1 MSEWGFW
8 PRFVVAVLAVWRVTH
23 LLAREDGP
31 ADLVFRWR
39 ARLGD
44 GALGRG
50 VDCFYC
56 LSVWVA
62 APFALFVAG
71 RWLDRLV
78 TCVALSGAACLLEAV
93 TAAVNE
99 KSKEEVTHVVLRSET
114 DVTGGPD
121 CPDGDALSAGSADYS
136 VHAGR

>member
-1 MSEWGFW
+1 MSEGGFW

-31 ADLVFRWR
+31 ADLVYRWR

-44 GALGRG
+44 GAVGRG

-78 TCVALSGAACLLEAV
+78 TCLALSGAACLLEAA
-93 TAAVNE
+93 TAAAKE
-99 KSKEEVTHVVLRSET
+99 IPREEVTHVVLRSET
-114 DVTGGPD
+114 GGANGPD
-121 CPDGDALSAGSADYS
+121 CPDGDPLSDGSADYP

>member
-8 PRFVVAVLAVWRVTH
+8 PRFVVAVLAAWRVTH

-31 ADLVFRWR
+31 ADLVYRWR

-78 TCVALSGAACLLEAV
+78 TCLALSGAACLLEAV
-93 TAAVNE
+93 TAAANE
-99 KSKEEVTHVVLRSET
+99 IPKKEVTHVVLRSEAG
-114 DVTGGPD
+114 VAGGPD
-121 CPDGDALSAGSADYS
+121 FPDGDPLSAGSVRHP